1 MPTTVNLSGPSAG
14 YAGTVDAAQWAD
26 LLPDAGGSIYGV
38 NGMNDWRPT
47 IGGTGDR
54 AVTLAAG
61 SGWGHG
67 VRDVSAAP
75 ITLNHDAATG
85 ERWDLIVARR
95 TWATK
100 VTCFT
105 IIQGSATKALP
116 ARNTSPGT
124 LDDQPVA
131 LVRIV
136 GNSVVDV
143 VNLLV
148 YPGPGGVFAVDR
160 LALSYLD
167 PLGTQIRI
175 SDTLWF
181 ATFNMLNNGVWKPFD
196 VTPDTG
202 WVDATRNSGW
212 GWSFSQVRRIGAI
225 VFYRFAAQ
233 RQTGWAPDNEMAEI
247 PFGFRP
253 DVDHYALTGN
263 SKEFKML
270 TSGKVLANS
279 SSPGLSNATL
289 CGSFPAAAS

>member
-26 LLPDAGGSIYGV
+26 LIPDAGGSIYGV

-47 IGGTGDR
+47 LGGTGDR
-54 AVTLAAG
+54 AVTIAAG

-75 ITLNHDAATG
+75 ITLNHDSATG

-116 ARNTSPGT
+116 ERNSSPGT

-136 GNSVVDV
+136 GNTAVEVI
-143 VNLLV
+143 NLLV
-148 YPGPGGVFAVDR
+148 YPGDGGAFAVDR
-160 LALSYLD
+160 LVLTYLD
-167 PLGTQIRI
+167 RLGTQVRI
-175 SDTLWF
+175 GDTLWF
-181 ATFNMLNNGVWKPFD
+181 ATFNVLGQGVWEKLDLKPFAVARGTFNALTSPTGTATIDHGLGVVPAVVVATDQNVPGGAPATRKVTVSARNASQIQFTVFNNGFVLTTNPVTFD
-196 VTPDTG
+196 
-202 WVDATRNSGW
+202 WVA
-212 GWSFSQVRRIGAI
+212 
-225 VFYRFAAQ
+225 FA
-233 RQTGWAPDNEMAEI
+233 
-247 PFGFRP
+247 
-253 DVDHYALTGN
+253 
-263 SKEFKML
+263 
-270 TSGKVLANS
+270 
-279 SSPGLSNATL
+279 
-289 CGSFPAAAS
+289 